1 MEFTLLTSLSALVKG
16 SKRAGLVRGLAVV
29 VSLIRF
35 GFLARAR
42 FLWIR
47 RSRLFSLKFI
57 GLFVVETVVAVVVV
71 VVEAG
76 VGGGLNLKFS

>member
-1 MEFTLLTSLSALVKG
+1 M
-16 SKRAGLVRGLAVV
+16 AVV
-29 VSLIRF
+29 VSRIRF

-42 FLWIR
+42 FLWII

-57 GLFVVETVVAVVVV
+57 GLFVVEAVVAVVVV
-71 VVEAG
+71 VVVEAV